1 VSSSFIQVF
10 ISANIWVRQLRPKVN
25 HYQLTVEK
33 GEGYNLNQSL
43 FERLVI
49 AGYPHQTLQKQHRM
63 RPEISALIREL
74 TYPDLQDAPGTANR
88 PTPRGVRD
96 FIVFI
101 DHQQP
106 EDVNMNLAD
115 RRDMDAKSSKQ
126 NRHEVEMVMKIVRY
140 LIQQGYRTD
149 DVVILTPYLGQLQ
162 QLQIALK
169 NGTEPILS
177 DMDKG
182 DLIRAGAEVATLSQ
196 AGKKGRG
203 ALRLSTIGTIVSS
216 KSAFFSLTFSSK
228 ITIRVKRVTL
238 SSPLSVVVIPT
249 TTLGSCIRLSG
260 STYCFPERGIH

>member
-1 VSSSFIQVF
+1 
-10 ISANIWVRQLRPKVN
+10 VN

-88 PTPRGVRD
+88 PTLRGVRD
-96 FIVFI
+96 FLVFI

-106 EDVNMNLAD
+106 EDVNANLAD

-140 LIQQGYRTD
+140 LIQQGYRTED
-149 DVVILTPYLGQLQ
+149 MVILTPYLGQLQ

-169 NGTEPILS
+169 NDTEPILN

-182 DLIRAGAEVATLSQ
+182 DLIRAGVEVATLSQ

-203 ALRLSTIGTIVSS
+203 ALRLSTIGTVLSS
-216 KSAFFSLTFSSK
+216 KAPFFSLTFTLK
-228 ITIRVKRVTL
+228 ITIRVKKVTL
-238 SSPLSVVVIPT
+238 SSPLSAVVIPAM
-249 TTLGSCIRLSG
+249 TLGSCIRLSG
-260 STYCFPERGIH
+260 SMSYFHERGTPSL